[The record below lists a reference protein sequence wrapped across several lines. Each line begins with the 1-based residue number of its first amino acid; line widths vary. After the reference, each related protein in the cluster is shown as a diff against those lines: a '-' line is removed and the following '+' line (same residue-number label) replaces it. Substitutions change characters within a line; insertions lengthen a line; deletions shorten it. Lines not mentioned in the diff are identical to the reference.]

1 MESTL
6 LLMLRSCS
14 VRPCKVRFNSCYD
27 AVLSVCL
34 DLWDLHGK
42 YASVYPC
49 YDADVSL
56 LRSLGMAWKVCFNS
70 CYDAVL
76 YVC

>member
-42 YASVYPC
+42 YASVYP
-49 YDADVSL
+49 S
-56 LRSLGMAWKVCFNS
+56 
-70 CYDAVL
+70 YDAVL
-76 YVC
+76 LVC